1 MRPFL
6 IISSASLLLT
16 LSGCKTWDADNAD
29 TPTIDAPVNWSGVS
43 GSASVDDGW
52 LETFQSAELE
62 GLVDEALENS
72 PSILGSLSSLDAAY
86 YTAKI
91 SGASLYPRVTAD
103 ASYRR
108 AQSNTPTGSNVY
120 SNSANASLGVS
131 WEIDLWGRVRD
142 GRDAAEADFLASE
155 AAYEASRLSLAANV
169 ARVWIQTIAAKQ
181 QLDLAERTLASY
193 EDNVEII
200 QSRFEKGLSTAL
212 DLQLIRSTAATT
224 RGSVAANKDSVDELT
239 RSLEILLG
247 RYPAGALQVSAEM
260 PQLSGEI
267 PAGLPSEL
275 LERRPDILQASAR
288 LDAASFRQSIS
299 HKNRMPTLSLTG
311 SFGQSSSELGD
322 ITDPDFNVWSIFG
335 GLGTTLFNFG
345 RLEAEQDRATAQFA
359 QAGHSYVSTVLSAFF
374 EVESALTSNVL
385 IYERLEAQREAEKA
399 STDAETISWERYQSG
414 LADIVTVLEAQRR
427 ADSARQ
433 QLITQESAYLLNRV
447 NLHLALGGDFEQ
459 STVIAE

>member
-1 MRPFL
+1 MRPL
-6 IISSASLLLT
+6 LTISSAALALT
-16 LSGCKTWDADNAD
+16 LSGCKTWNSEEA
-29 TPTIDAPVNWSGVS
+29 PSPLVDAPIDWSGVS

-62 GLVDEALENS
+62 GFVDEALQNS
-72 PSILGSLSSLDAAY
+72 PSLFGSLSSLDAAY
-86 YTAKI
+86 YTAQI
-91 SGASLYPRVTAD
+91 SGASLYPRITAD
-103 ASYRR
+103 GSLRR
-108 AQSNTPTGSNVY
+108 NQSNMPTGSNVY

-142 GRDAAEADFLASE
+142 GKKAAEYDYLASE

-169 ARVWIQTIAAKQ
+169 ARVWIQIVAAKQ
-181 QLDLAERTLASY
+181 QLDLAERTLESY
-193 EDNVEII
+193 EENVEII

-212 DLQLIRSTAATT
+212 DLQLIRSAAATT
-224 RGSVAANKDSVDELT
+224 RGSVAANKDNVDELV

-247 RYPAGALQVSAEM
+247 RYPAGALEVSSAM
-260 PQLSGEI
+260 PSLSSDV

-275 LERRPDILQASAR
+275 LERRPDILQATAR
-288 LDAASFRQSIS
+288 LDAASLRQSQT
-299 HKNRMPTLSLTG
+299 HKNRFPALSFTG
-311 SFGQSSSELGD
+311 SFGRSSSELSD

-359 QAGHSYVSTVLSAFF
+359 QAGHSYVSTVLGAFF
-374 EVESALTSNVL
+374 EVESALTSNAL
-385 IYERLEAQREAEKA
+385 IFERLEAQREAEKA

-427 ADSARQ
+427 ADNARRD
-433 QLITQESAYLLNRV
+433 LISQESAYLLNRV
-447 NLHLALGGDFEQ
+447 NLHLALGGDFE
-459 STVIAE
+459 SGTGE